1 MTFKGRRPT
10 EPSGFDR
17 AAARDRA
24 MSVAIRYGQQF
35 SEQSVVPVLAR
46 DLLAALDELEA
57 VRLAILGYLE
67 NHTTSLHVQAPS
79 YWPPYVCPCRHCEL
93 ARAALG
99 ISEPANQSASREQNP
114 Q

>member
-17 AAARDRA
+17 DAARKRA
-24 MSVAIRYGQQF
+24 ERWVNISSIDM
-35 SEQSVVPVLAR
+35 VVSLSN